1 MYGTI
6 FNLKIKLGHEEEI
19 MNVFKELSDSPK
31 PAGAVAWFVMKPDDK
46 EDWIG
51 IAVFESREA
60 HVNNS
65 NRPEQ
70 HQIFLKMMEH
80 LESEPEWTDG
90 TYIMGETVQTNP

>member
-6 FNLKIKLGHEEEI
+6 FKLKIKPGHHEQLLD
-19 MNVFKELSDSPK
+19 VFKELSDAPK
-31 PAGAVAWFVMKPDDK
+31 PAGGVAWFVMKPDDK

-51 IAVFESREA
+51 VAVFDSKES

-70 HQIFLKMMEH
+70 HQMFLKMMEH

-90 TYIMGETVQTNP
+90 TYEVTDIL

>member
-6 FNLKIKLGHEEEI
+6 FSLDIKPGHQDKLLATME
-19 MNVFKELSDSPK
+19 KEATSK
-31 PAGAVAWFVMKPDDK
+31 PQGMLAWFVMKPDDK

-51 IAVFESREA
+51 VAVFDSKES

-65 NRPEQ
+65 SRPEQ
-70 HQIFLKMMEH
+70 HQMFLKMMEH

-90 TYIMGETVQTNP
+90 TYVVTDIL